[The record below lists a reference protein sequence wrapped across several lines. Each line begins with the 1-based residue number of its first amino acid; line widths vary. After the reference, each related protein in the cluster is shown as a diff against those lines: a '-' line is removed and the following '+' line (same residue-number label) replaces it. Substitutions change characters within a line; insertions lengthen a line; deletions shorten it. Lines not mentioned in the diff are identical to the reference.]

1 MIETSREHLG
11 WVLHEAG
18 PENADHRVLLLPG
31 ALASWAFYE
40 DLLAEPSIR
49 EAPIRFI
56 ATTLPGFGGTASPD
70 DLSMENYSKLASG
83 LAADLSCDVVVGHS
97 LGANVA
103 IEIVSASEFSGPVV
117 LLSPSFSRKDESMFP
132 RVLDRLSRVLGHLPY
147 SLTLKIIGPAMK
159 SSLPPARREF
169 LSNELKNNDPRFL
182 RAQTRLYLAYLDRHG
197 SLAKRFCDAGT
208 RAWVVYGENDDVGI
222 TRDEREVLAGASH
235 VTLIEVADTGHFAL
249 NQKPDEIAAIV
260 LQAVSSATG

>member
-1 MIETSREHLG
+1 VIETSREHLG

-18 PENADHRVLLLPG
+18 PQNADHRVLLLPG

-40 DLLAEPSIR
+40 DLLAEPSIH

-56 ATTLPGFGGTASPD
+56 ATTLPGFGGTAPPD

-83 LAADLSCDVVVGHS
+83 LAADLSCDVVVRHS

-132 RVLDRLSRVLGHLPY
+132 RVLDRLSRVLGHLP
-147 SLTLKIIGPAMK
+147 
-159 SSLPPARREF
+159 
-169 LSNELKNNDPRFL
+169 
-182 RAQTRLYLAYLDRHG
+182 
-197 SLAKRFCDAGT
+197 
-208 RAWVVYGENDDVGI
+208 
-222 TRDEREVLAGASH
+222 
-235 VTLIEVADTGHFAL
+235 
-249 NQKPDEIAAIV
+249 
-260 LQAVSSATG
+260 